1 MQRLGAVVAL
11 VTIGD
16 AVSSLQVPPPGVN
29 EPRCATACGPAVREV
44 SMLKMKIVIGSTRPG
59 RAADRVF
66 PWITGRA
73 RLQRAR
79 SGGTLPPAAVRLMA
93 GRPGAAR

>member
-1 MQRLGAVVAL
+1 MH
-11 VTIGD
+11 
-16 AVSSLQVPPPGVN
+16 N
-29 EPRCATACGPAVREV
+29 
-44 SMLKMKIVIGSTRPG
+44 LKMIIGSTRPG

>member
-1 MQRLGAVVAL
+1 
-11 VTIGD
+11 
-16 AVSSLQVPPPGVN
+16 
-29 EPRCATACGPAVREV
+29 
-44 SMLKMKIVIGSTRPG
+44 MLNVKIVIGSTRPG

-93 GRPGAAR
+93 DWPGAAR